1 MARQRKRQSKK
12 YIKKKRPV
20 PKQGTGFFNQIHDGR
35 PTDAVYTES
44 EKYKGMGTGYVDVHC
59 HILPEVDD
67 GAENMREALAML
79 RMEYRQG
86 VRTILLTP
94 HYRRGF
100 FETSRDTILEQ
111 FEKLKK
117 EAVSESIGIKLY
129 LGCEFFR
136 QKNMLSFLK
145 NEKLFCISET
155 RYVLLEFL
163 PDDSED
169 MIWQYSEELI
179 LGGYQPIIAH
189 AERYKAI
196 KNRELRRRLLELGVY
211 IQVNAGSI
219 IGYNGWS
226 TKRLCAKLLKEGR
239 VHFVGSDAHH
249 TTGRV
254 PCIGECADYLK
265 KKIGEKETQRLLSL
279 NPEIMLNGG
288 YI

>member
-1 MARQRKRQSKK
+1 MR
-12 YIKKKRPV
+12 
-20 PKQGTGFFNQIHDGR
+20 
-35 PTDAVYTES
+35 
-44 EKYKGMGTGYVDVHC
+44 TGYIDVHC
-59 HILPEVDD
+59 HILPGVDD

-86 VRTILLTP
+86 VRAVLLTP
-94 HYRRGF
+94 HYRKGF
-100 FETSRDTILEQ
+100 FETPRDEIQAQ

-117 EAVSESIGIKLY
+117 MVISESIGIRLY
-129 LGCEFFR
+129 LGCEFAR

-145 NEKLFCISET
+145 SEKLFCIRDT

-163 PDDSED
+163 PDDSQET
-169 MIWQYSEELI
+169 IWQYCEELI

-196 KNRELRRRLLELGVY
+196 KNKELRRKLLDLGVY

-219 IGYNGWS
+219 IGHNGWS
-226 TKRLCAKLLKEGR
+226 TKRLCAKLLKEGQ

-249 TTGRV
+249 TTGRA

-265 KKIGEKETQRLLSL
+265 KKIGEKEMQRLLSF